1 MDFSQWYSG
10 WEEREKYNTRQRR
23 DFAKAFETFKKDNP
37 YATFKDYQDYI
48 DQMAGG
54 SNYIRGGAPSQ
65 DVLRNMA
72 SENAKNLAAKRAKEA
87 HDAKLREFSR
97 LKLYQEMAQPFLMGG
112 KPDEIDK
119 RKKEFYDSVGEVSPL
134 VKGAMDNYFSENNYM
149 GQQGQLLLGKVDQAA
164 NYLTRVGG
172 NVENKEQFA
181 QLMGVQLH
189 FVDPLIDMAKSEYE
203 KRRNDHWLDKTGVL
217 ENRVVNLAARG
228 GDIDAFIK
236 DTEENGIYKM
246 TENLKT
252 NLRSI
257 FDSEEARL
265 DNEVSQKAAE
275 AFRNIRT
282 GIDTDQDFM
291 VGLLNDS
298 DEAILEKVKNR
309 FVNQMSPDQ
318 FMKHFGSPPEQVG
331 NEKFRAIAD
340 ELIRIA
346 QNTQASQR
354 TKDQDAIRATITGN
368 VTESINERFEE
379 GVKQLAKTDIYENDQ
394 SAPKVVQV
402 FQQIAQNFYPSP
414 AVQNRLLELTKEF
427 EASGGDNWS
436 ANQLYA
442 KAMQDSGMQRLLT
455 RQSDYSQE
463 RVDKAIQLQGGY
475 NISTFS
481 EWLDGFSDLQEQR
494 IETYKT
500 YPDIIERNAE
510 IKFPTPPVGTDRKDV
525 LSVEMKQIASK
536 VQELEK
542 FEDELMQK
550 LSEANLEWNSRRER
564 SQGPTSWIKTGTSDS
579 RWKDNEANDSRDT
592 FQREYGELLDAI
604 KGYRETYKNQYL
616 QLEEEANQLLKFNPQ
631 DRDPAIVRLLNA
643 LFN

>member
-10 WEEREKYNTRQRR
+10 WSEREKYNTRQRR

-72 SENAKNLAAKRAKEA
+72 SENARNLAAKRAKEA
-87 HDAKLREFSR
+87 HDAKLREFDR

-119 RKKEFYDSVGEVSPL
+119 RKEEFYGSIGEVSPL
-134 VKGAMDNYFSENNYM
+134 VKGALDNYFSNNNYM
-149 GQQGQLLLGKVDQAA
+149 TQQGQLLLGKVDQAA

-172 NVENKEQFA
+172 KVENKEQFA
-181 QLMGVQLH
+181 QLMGVQPH
-189 FVDPLIDMAKSEYE
+189 FVDPLIDMANSEYE

-217 ENRVVNLAARG
+217 EDRVVKLAARG

-257 FDSEEARL
+257 FDSEETRL
-265 DNEVSQKAAE
+265 DNEVSQQAAE

-282 GIDTDQDFM
+282 GMDTDQDFM
-291 VGLLNDS
+291 VGLLNDGY
-298 DEAILEKVKNR
+298 DEILAKVKNR

-331 NEKFRAIAD
+331 DTKFKAIAD

-346 QNTQASQR
+346 QNTQAAQR
-354 TKDQDAIRATITGN
+354 TKSQDEVRARVTGD
-368 VTESINERFEE
+368 VTDSINERFDQ
-379 GVKQLAKTDIYENDQ
+379 GVKELSKTNIYNNEESPAKT
-394 SAPKVVQV
+394 VQV

-414 AVQNRLLELTKEF
+414 AVQSRLLEIVTELEDR
-427 EASGGDNWS
+427 SGDNWS
-436 ANQLYA
+436 AQQLYA
-442 KAMQDSGMQRLLT
+442 KAMQDSAMGRLLK
-455 RQSDYSQE
+455 RQGEYSQE
-463 RVDKAIQLQGGY
+463 RVDKAIELQGGY
-475 NISTFS
+475 DISTFK
-481 EWLDGFSDLQEQR
+481 EWIDGFSDLQDKRLQAYSEYD
-494 IETYKT
+494 TM
-500 YPDIIERNAE
+500 IERNAMAN
-510 IKFPTPPVGTDRKDV
+510 IPLPPAGSDRGEV
-525 LSVEMKQIASK
+525 LDAEMKQLAYK
-536 VQELEK
+536 VQEFEK
-542 FEDELMQK
+542 FQVELEEK
-550 LSEANLEWNSRRER
+550 LREANTDWNSRRER
-564 SQGPTSWIKTGTSDS
+564 SQGPTSWLKTGTKDS
-579 RWKDNEANDSRDT
+579 RWKDNEANDVRAT
-592 FQREYGELLDAI
+592 YQRGYGELLEFIRA
-604 KGYRETYKNQYL
+604 KKEEMKNEYL
-616 QLEEEANQLLKFNPQ
+616 QLEEEATELLEYNPNE
-631 DRDPAIVRLLNA
+631 RPNAIVRLLSD